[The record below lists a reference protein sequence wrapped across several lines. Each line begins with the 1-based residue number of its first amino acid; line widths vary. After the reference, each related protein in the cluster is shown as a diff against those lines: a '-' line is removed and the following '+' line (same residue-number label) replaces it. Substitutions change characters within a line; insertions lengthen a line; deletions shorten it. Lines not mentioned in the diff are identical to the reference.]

1 MDPTWPRVGTRQT
14 ISAGCAE
21 ALRLVLDR
29 EACLAIIVRDL
40 FSKCWTRIEMLLKES
55 FFVVSLILDTAPTTG
70 ARIGQTKKREFFLQ
84 LDQH

>member
-1 MDPTWPRVGTRQT
+1 MRQT

-21 ALRLVLDR
+21 AVRLVLDR

-40 FSKCWTRIEMLLKES
+40 CSKCLNRIEMLLKES

-70 ARIGQTKKREFFLQ
+70 ARIGQTEKQEFLRQ

>member
-1 MDPTWPRVGTRQT
+1 VGTRKT

-21 ALRLVLDR
+21 AVPLVLDR

-40 FSKCWTRIEMLLKES
+40 FSKCWNKIEMLLKES

-70 ARIGQTKKREFFLQ
+70 ARIGQTEKRGFLRQ